1 LPAIAA
7 MPHALLTGTVV
18 KAQSGFF
25 MVHTER
31 GDFTCRLRGR
41 LKKEKRSTDLIAVGD
56 RVEISTQSAGGGMI
70 ETIAPRH
77 SALARTAPSGY
88 KPRGGQRRREGES
101 QQVIVANVD
110 QVVLV
115 FACAEPAPHLRMLDR
130 FLVIAECA
138 HLPAVICANKSD
150 LVPAAEAESLFG
162 VYPRL
167 GYSVLYTSA
176 QTLANLAEL
185 RQMLSNK
192 ISVFAGPSGVGKSS
206 LLNALQPGLGLK
218 ARAVQQVTFKGRHT
232 TVHPELFSLDSTSFV
247 ADTPGIRTLELWD
260 IEPEELDG
268 YFVEMRPYVADCD
281 FSDCTHTHEPGC
293 AIRKAVAA
301 GHIAPSRYESY
312 CRMRSGDL
320 Y

>member
-1 LPAIAA
+1 
-7 MPHALLTGTVV
+7 MPQALLTGTVV

-25 MVHTER
+25 VVHTPR
-31 GDFTCRLRGR
+31 GDFTCHLRGR

-56 RVEISTQSAGGGMI
+56 RVEISTQSEGGGMI

-88 KPRGGQRRREGES
+88 KPRGGPRRREGES

-115 FACAEPAPHLRMLDR
+115 FACAEPAPHMRMLDR

-138 HLPAVICANKSD
+138 RLPAVICANKSD
-150 LVPAAEAESLFG
+150 LVTVEQAESLFE

-167 GYSVLYTSA
+167 GYAVLYTSA
-176 QTLANLAEL
+176 ETLAHVAEL
-185 RQMLSNK
+185 RHILTNK

-206 LLNALQPGLGLK
+206 LLNALQPGLGIK

-268 YFVEMRPYVADCD
+268 YFVEMRPYVKDCD

-293 AIRKAVAA
+293 AIRKAVEA
-301 GHIAPSRYESY
+301 GHITPSRYESY

-320 Y
+320 F